1 MLATNISALNST
13 TEGMKRVVSLVVS
26 TISSKVV
33 SAKETYNYKEL
44 RAEMLVAKTTL
55 LTVVELRAE
64 MLVLK

>member
-1 MLATNISALNST
+1 
-13 TEGMKRVVSLVVS
+13 MKRVVSLVVS

-64 MLVLK
+64 MFVVK